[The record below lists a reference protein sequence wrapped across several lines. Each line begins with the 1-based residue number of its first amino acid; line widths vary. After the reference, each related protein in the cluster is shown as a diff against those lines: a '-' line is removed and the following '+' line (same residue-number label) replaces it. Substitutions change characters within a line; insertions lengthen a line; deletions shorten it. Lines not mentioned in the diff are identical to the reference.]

1 MKTYEKVSS
10 FGMQARNQLQIDR
23 NDVVE
28 VEKQMKKGTRFA

>member
-10 FGMQARNQLQIDR
+10 VGMQARNQLQIGR

-28 VEKQMKKGTRFA
+28 VE